1 MFELSI
7 LAQLQSQPLET
18 LQAIMAGA
26 LKVSAEL
33 MDSFAQGLFNAT
45 EPITSI
51 SLGPAPGLRSYMG
64 PVLGSVGFVAAF
76 VDFIYRAMSEEAG
89 GSFGSARWFF
99 VEWLAVLGAMSVSV
113 IAYGNLYGP
122 SLNGSP
128 GLFSS
133 NAACGGGYAYQY
145 NVANYTGY
153 AVAELS
159 VVGAFA
165 GGISLPSG
173 APFPEKLLAGAGL
186 LIAGGSIYFSY
197 SDLVAIHQQC

>member
-1 MFELSI
+1 MRPRPLI
-7 LAQLQSQPLET
+7 L
-18 LQAIMAGA
+18 
-26 LKVSAEL
+26 
-33 MDSFAQGLFNAT
+33 
-45 EPITSI
+45 
-51 SLGPAPGLRSYMG
+51 PAPSALPRVGRKEERQTLAA
-64 PVLGSVGFVAAF
+64 VLEDARRHRDSTWLIEG
-76 VDFIYRAMSEEAG
+76 EAG
-89 GSFGSARWFF
+89 GSFGSTGWFF